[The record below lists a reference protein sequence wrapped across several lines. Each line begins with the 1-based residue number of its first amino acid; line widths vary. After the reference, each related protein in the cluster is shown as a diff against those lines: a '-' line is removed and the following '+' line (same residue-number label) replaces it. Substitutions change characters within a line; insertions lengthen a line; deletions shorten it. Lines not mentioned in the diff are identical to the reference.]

1 MSAADA
7 PLTIADYLRQAGRGS
22 QTTRRRGAAGSVFQ
36 SLLSES
42 LAQGQGPK
50 QASGTGLGLQD
61 YRRRSGSAAPSVPT
75 ATPTASAMENSTG
88 ARPSPGAPRRETGSL
103 ETAAAANTQ
112 VTSVAALEAS
122 ASTVTRPA
130 AFASAS
136 PAATSETRL
145 AIEASLATAARRHGV
160 PADLIR
166 SVIRWESNFDPQAV
180 SPAGAQG
187 LMQLMPATAAELGVE
202 NPFDIRQNIDG
213 GTRYLRRMLD
223 MFDGDLTKALA
234 AYNAGPGTV
243 KRCGGLPP
251 YRETRQYVAR
261 VLGGLQA
268 ASRA

>member
-1 MSAADA
+1 
-7 PLTIADYLRQAGRGS
+7 LTIADYLRQAGRGS
-22 QTTRRRGAAGSVFQ
+22 RTTRRRGAAGPVFQ

-42 LAQGQGPK
+42 LAQSQGPK

-61 YRRRSGSAAPSVPT
+61 YRRRTGSAAPAVST

-88 ARPSPGAPRRETGSL
+88 GRPSPGAPRIETGSL
-103 ETAAAANTQ
+103 ETAAAANTAI
-112 VTSVAALEAS
+112 TSVAALEAS

-130 AFASAS
+130 ASAS
-136 PAATSETRL
+136 PATTSETRL

-243 KRCGGLPP
+243 KRYGGLPP